1 MIQRCMIHQCSS
13 PLLASL
19 IRLKHYKKGQGCP
32 WGMDLKY
39 IWGTLLRLIC
49 RSFLQQK
56 CLKSVWFLSCLGHK
70 SRSNGTNYNGNNYD
84 NNKTRTMQQKDKQF
98 LFSKWVHFNR
108 SLFKLLGNERKW
120 LLVCL
125 KSVIVFSVTLLSYFF
140 NNAVSSIRGE
150 ELFSEKKIK
159 FCYLI
164 QAFTLVRSSHKFLS
178 PFSWRTSYGF
188 KVQSIFPHVPG
199 VSQM

>member
-39 IWGTLLRLIC
+39 IRGTALRLIC

-108 SLFKLLGNERKW
+108 SLFKLLGNERKR
-120 LLVCL
+120 LLVYL
-125 KSVIVFSVTLLSYFF
+125 KSAIVFSVILLLSYFF
-140 NNAVSSIRGE
+140 NNAKFLALEMKNYLV
-150 ELFSEKKIK
+150 EKKI
-159 FCYLI
+159 CYLI
-164 QAFTLVRSSHKFLS
+164 QAFTLVRSHKFLS
-178 PFSWRTSYGF
+178 PFSWRTSNGF